1 MHKYLIYFLV
11 LAVLSSCSDS
21 TDNTADTF
29 DTTPLITLVTS
40 TSGAGD
46 NGYNDGIIAGVMGF
60 YEKNDVRL
68 SLVNPQNLT
77 EARTFLQSWLTNEK
91 EKQQLLILA
100 SSEYEQLLKEET
112 IETND
117 KKDILLFECN
127 SIPNVSTFRIQRYGV
142 SYLAGCI
149 ASPHETATII
159 AALPNEPILTDA
171 IKGFTAGY
179 EMYSDKKVDILY
191 LSDDY
196 NGYAMP
202 DSAYRIASTL
212 DNTFVY
218 PLAGGSN
225 AGIYKYSR
233 EEPFEMM
240 LVAGM
245 DADCSAHSG
254 RIPFSVVVRTDKVI
268 EEYLTQWFNGEKL
281 PEHNVYGLESGV
293 IDIVISPLFD
303 KLSYLW
309 EDYYLDNNYWQD
321 AYNRYKEEAVRK
333 ESEYEVE

>member
-1 MHKYLIYFLV
+1 MHKYLKYFIV
-11 LAVLSSCSDS
+11 LAVLFSCSDR
-21 TDNTADTF
+21 DGNTADTF
-29 DTTPLITLVTS
+29 DNTPLITLVTS

-77 EARTFLQSWLTNEK
+77 EARTFLQSWLVNEK
-91 EKQQLLILA
+91 EEQQLLILA
-100 SSEYEQLLKEET
+100 SSEYEQLLKENT
-112 IETND
+112 IEPSD
-117 KKDILLFECN
+117 KKDILLFESN
-127 SIPNVSTFRIQRYGV
+127 SIPNVSTFRIQRYGA

-149 ASPHETATII
+149 ASPHRAATVV

-171 IKGFTAGY
+171 INGFTAGY
-179 EMYSDKKVDILY
+179 ETYSDNKVEILY
-191 LSDDY
+191 LADDY

-212 DNTFVY
+212 GNTFVY

-225 AGIYKYSR
+225 TGIYKYSR

-245 DADCSAHSG
+245 DADCSVHSS

-268 EEYLTQWFNGEKL
+268 EEYLIQWICGEKL
-281 PEHNVYGLESGV
+281 PEHNVYGLESGL
-293 IDIVISPLFD
+293 IDIVISPLFNE
-303 KLSYLW
+303 LSYIW
-309 EDYYLDNNYWQD
+309 EDYYLDDNYWQD

-333 ESEYEVE
+333 ESEYESE